1 MNFASLEQAEL
12 CTYLARGLRFRS
24 GPFIFN
30 LQTDLSEIAPLLRQL
45 YAAYPLALDA
55 GFTDFCVNLQV
66 RGGVRRWWRP
76 QVQLWLDG
84 KTPFQPFP
92 RDTALPFLEWGL
104 NWCVAMHAHH
114 YLMLHAGV
122 IARDD
127 RAILLPAW
135 PGSGKSTLCTALTY
149 RGWRFLSDEF
159 ALIRPSDLHIAP
171 FPRLIALKN
180 ESISVI
186 RQFAPAA
193 VMGPAFPKTRKGT
206 VCHVRP
212 PVNSIENS
220 LKTAKA
226 CWVVFPD
233 YQPAAA
239 PLLRPL
245 DKARAFLKLAGNSF
259 NYELIG
265 LRGFET
271 VAGLIDSCDCYL
283 FQYSDLEQAVA
294 QLNALADGLI

>member
-1 MNFASLEQAEL
+1 MNFASLGEVEL
-12 CTYLARGLRFRS
+12 RSRLACGLRFRS
-24 GPFIFN
+24 GPFVFN
-30 LQTDLSEIAPLLRQL
+30 LQTDIPEIVPLLLKL
-45 YAAYPLALDA
+45 YDSFPLAIDM
-55 GFTDFCVNLQV
+55 DFADFHVNLQV
-66 RGGVRRWWRP
+66 CGTLRRWWRP
-76 QVQLWLDG
+76 KIQLWLDDQ
-84 KTPFQPFP
+84 TPFQPFP

-104 NWCVAMHAHH
+104 NWCVAMHSHH
-114 YLMLHAGV
+114 YLMLHSGV
-122 IARDD
+122 IARND

-135 PGSGKSTLCTALTY
+135 PGSGKSTLCAAMAY

-159 ALIRPSDLHIAP
+159 ALLRPGDLRIVP

-186 RQFAPAA
+186 RQFAPEA
-193 VMGPAFPKTRKGT
+193 VTGPEFPKTRKGT
-206 VCHVRP
+206 ICHVRP
-212 PVNSIENS
+212 PADSIESS

-226 CWVVFPD
+226 CWIVFPD
-233 YQPAAA
+233 YQPGAV
-239 PLLRPL
+239 PCLRPL

-265 LRGFET
+265 LRGFQT